1 MGDMSK
7 RFRVGFSFAGEKRTF
22 VAEVA
27 GILAREFGRD
37 VILYDKYHEAE
48 FAHADLA
55 FDLPGLYEKEVEL
68 VVGVFCKDYNR
79 KEWTGLE
86 WRSIYGLIKSGN
98 VETVLLSR
106 FDYAEPEGLYRLA
119 GFIELD
125 DKTPKQFADL
135 ILERLAINERKSR
148 EFYKSSK
155 LSIASVTH
163 HADLSLLWPPM
174 AQPLPLRVANHREPQ
189 RAFQR
194 LLSPEAPYQL
204 LRIQGD
210 SQTGKTH
217 LSKQF
222 LGSALGLPGLRCGR
236 FDFKGSS
243 DMDLELNGLAEQ
255 LNLAPPPQ
263 KSLVSRLAHI
273 LLALKN
279 DPRPTLLIFD
289 TYESAGEA
297 DDWVRNSLLLAM
309 MRCPWLR
316 LVICGQRTAGSRGEP
331 WETRSSDL
339 IQLGRPTPEEWW
351 DYGKSRQPD
360 LTLENVR
367 WAYESC
373 GGQSIVLA
381 ELLWPTR

>member
-7 RFRVGFSFAGEKRTF
+7 RFRVGFSFAGEKRAF

-27 GILAREFGRD
+27 EILARQFGRD
-37 VILYDKYHEAE
+37 GILYDRYHEAE
-48 FAHADLA
+48 FATADLA
-55 FDLPGLYEKEVEL
+55 FHLPKLYGVDVDL
-68 VVGVFCKDYNR
+68 VVGVFCKEYNV

-86 WRSIYGLIKSGN
+86 WKSIYGLLKQKN
-98 VETVLLSR
+98 NQTVLLSR
-106 FDYAEPEGLYRLA
+106 FDHAEPEGLHGLA

-125 DKTPKQFADL
+125 DKTPVQFADL
-135 ILERLAINERKSR
+135 ILERLAINEQRPR
-148 EFYKSSK
+148 EFYKSRKSSITSTADQSDLT
-155 LSIASVTH
+155 LSWPLT
-163 HADLSLLWPPM
+163 ADRLLI
-174 AQPLPLRVANHREPQ
+174 RVANHREPQ
-189 RAFQR
+189 QAFQR

-222 LGSALGLPGLRCGR
+222 LGSALGLPGFRCGR

-243 DMDLELNGLAEQ
+243 DMDLEVNGFAEQ

-263 KSLVSRLAHI
+263 ESLVSRLAHI
-273 LLALKN
+273 LFTLKN

-289 TYESAGEA
+289 TYEAAGEA

-309 MRCPWLR
+309 MRCAWLR

-360 LTLENVR
+360 LSLENVR